1 MVEEAGRKILRKAD
15 KKKNKI
21 YPGERRITQE
31 NIFI

>member
-21 YPGERRITQE
+21 YSGERIITQE
-31 NIFI
+31 NNFI